1 MSFSFLSQFL
11 KRLHGQTGASPQ
23 QPHLVLYTRRGCHLC
38 DLCWDQL
45 EKARQVYNF
54 TLEAVDVDTDAD
66 LKANFGDQVPVV
78 VIDDKVRFRG
88 RINEVLLI
96 RLLRTKAARRR

>member
-1 MSFSFLSQFL
+1 M
-11 KRLHGQTGASPQ
+11 
-23 QPHLVLYTRRGCHLC
+23 
-38 DLCWDQL
+38 